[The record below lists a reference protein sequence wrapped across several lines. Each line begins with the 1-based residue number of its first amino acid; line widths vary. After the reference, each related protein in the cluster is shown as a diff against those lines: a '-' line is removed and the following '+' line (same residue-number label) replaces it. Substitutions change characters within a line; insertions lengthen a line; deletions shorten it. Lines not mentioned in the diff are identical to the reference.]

1 VSGEAWRRAL
11 QCAVVAALE
20 AELGRE
26 WLRLAGP
33 LLRPESGSE
42 FGSVPLEERLRA
54 LAASGEVP
62 WLGMGG
68 GRVVLRKV
76 PEPLDRCLTL
86 RDLAVALGGEYVEEE
101 GAGVVD
107 VARLVELSRLRAQGL
122 RLAEEVWGWVGV

>member
-1 VSGEAWRRAL
+1 
-11 QCAVVAALE
+11 VVAALE

-33 LLRPESGSE
+33 LLRPESGS
-42 FGSVPLEERLRA
+42 VPLEERLRV

-62 WLGMGG
+62 WLGMRG

-86 RDLAVALGGEYVEEE
+86 RDLAVVLGGEYVEEE
-101 GAGVVD
+101 GAVAVD
-107 VARLVELSRLRAQGL
+107 VVRLVELKRSLSQPL
-122 RLAEEVWGWVGV
+122 RLAEEAWGWVGV

>member
-1 VSGEAWRRAL
+1 MPGEAWRRAL
-11 QCAVVAALE
+11 QCAALSALE

-33 LLRPESGSE
+33 LLRPESGS
-42 FGSVPLEERLRA
+42 VPLEERLRV

-62 WLGMGG
+62 WLGMRG

-86 RDLAVALGGEYVEEE
+86 RDLAVVLGGEYVEEE
-101 GAGVVD
+101 GAVVVD

>member
-1 VSGEAWRRAL
+1 MSGEAWRRAL

-33 LLRPESGSE
+33 LLRSES
-42 FGSVPLEERLRA
+42 GSVPLEERLRA

-62 WLGMGG
+62 WLGMRG

-101 GAGVVD
+101 GAVVVD